1 VKNSQTPSTEKN
13 KRAGRR
19 ASLAAAKEED
29 LVCVAT
35 IEVMKTAVMF

>member
-13 KRAGRR
+13 NRAGRR
-19 ASLAAAKEED
+19 ASLAAAKEEV

-35 IEVMKTAVMF
+35 IEVIETAVIF